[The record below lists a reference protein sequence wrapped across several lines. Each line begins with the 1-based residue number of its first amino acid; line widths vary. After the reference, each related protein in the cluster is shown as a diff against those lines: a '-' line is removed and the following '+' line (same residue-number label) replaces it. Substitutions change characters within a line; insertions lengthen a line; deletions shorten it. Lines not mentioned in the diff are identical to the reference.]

1 MLRYGET
8 SDSLLSDRRKYSLS
22 FYRFRENETI
32 ERIIEMKKYQRKNST
47 YYIGALFFIL
57 ISTIFAVVLQF
68 FKGDVLDYA
77 IAGDAGTTLKY
88 AVLLIGFI
96 LGEVLL
102 YYCYKRLSARF
113 SVGCT
118 RLLKHDIFESIIQQD
133 YVTYKEK
140 QQGEYVAKYTNE
152 ADMIKSRYFQMLP
165 LFWEILLKIIFVS
178 LALFILDWRIAL
190 ITILLLTTP
199 LYVPKL
205 IEKRLQKAQTE
216 YLKAVEE
223 NLAKVND
230 WLSGFEIIKNF
241 SIERQILLSFDESN
255 TLSMDKLFR
264 DTILGAAAQLI
275 TTLISYLSYF
285 IVLACSTWLVLS
297 GEFSAGDFFVAI
309 GMIDQLSYPL
319 ISLAEIIRQLIAIKP
334 SCTAMEQFVS
344 QSKKDTDA
352 KSLACIEKE
361 ICYDGVSF
369 GYTDDRSLL
378 QGFSF
383 TAEKGKKYLIKG
395 SSGCGKTTAIN
406 LLLRYYDVTSGKITI
421 DGVPISE
428 YDTTYAAITV
438 VRQEAILFH
447 DTLRNN
453 LTMYGDASDD
463 KLMETLKNLGLDRF
477 ANLQSLDTIITEN
490 GANLS
495 GGEKK
500 RICLARALLRDTSV
514 LILDEPLANL
524 DESTAKKIEDLLL
537 SISGKLLLVVSHQF
551 TEDKLCLFDDVIVLG
566 TQLK

>member
-1 MLRYGET
+1 
-8 SDSLLSDRRKYSLS
+8 
-22 FYRFRENETI
+22 
-32 ERIIEMKKYQRKNST
+32 MKKYQRNNSA
-47 YYIGALFFIL
+47 YYLGALVFIL
-57 ISTIFAVVLQF
+57 ISTVFAVVLQF

-77 IAGDAGTTLKY
+77 IAGDTRTTIKY

-96 LGEVLL
+96 FGEVLF
-102 YYCYKRLSARF
+102 YYCYRRSSARF

-118 RLLKHDIFESIIQQD
+118 RLLKHDIFESIIRQD

-140 QQGEYVAKYTNE
+140 QQGEYMAKYTNE

-199 LYVPKL
+199 LYIPKL

-216 YLKAVEE
+216 YLKAIEE

-241 SIERQILLSFDESN
+241 SIERKILLRFDESN
-255 TLSMDKLFR
+255 TLSMDKLLR
-264 DTILGAAAQLI
+264 DMILGAAAQLI

-285 IVLACSTWLVLS
+285 IVLSYSTWLVLS

-334 SCTAMEQFVS
+334 SCVAMEQFVS
-344 QSKKDTDA
+344 QGRGFTNTT
-352 KSLACIEKE
+352 SLTSVEKE
-361 ICYDGVSF
+361 ICYEHVSF
-369 GYTDDRSLL
+369 GYSEDRPLL
-378 QGFSF
+378 RDFHF

-395 SSGCGKTTAIN
+395 TSGCGKTTAVN
-406 LLLRYYDVTSGKITI
+406 LLLRYYDVCGGKITI
-421 DGVPISE
+421 DGVPVSA

-438 VRQEAILFH
+438 VRQEAILFN

-453 LTMYGDASDD
+453 LTMYGDVSDER
-463 KLMETLKNLGLDRF
+463 LIEMLKNLGLDRF
-477 ANLQSLDTIITEN
+477 ANLQSLDTVITEN

-551 TEDKLCLFDDVIVLG
+551 TEEKLPLFDDVIVLG
-566 TQLK
+566 RQ